1 MGVERAFRYQTGEV
15 DEVVKELREKGSV
28 EVDVDS
34 EDKIRPFLKDLER
47 HGIYERSDIPW
58 DYEAISFFEKQ
69 DFLCRVQ
76 VEDRSC
82 QPPKTGLFID
92 FYSEY
97 VEDDYADI
105 FWG

>member
-1 MGVERAFRYQTGEV
+1 MCVERAFRYQTGET
-15 DEVVKELREKGSV
+15 DEIIKELRQKGSV

-34 EDKIRPFLKDLER
+34 EDKIKPFLKDLER
-47 HGIYERSDIPW
+47 YGIYERTDIPW
-58 DYEAISFFEKQ
+58 DYEAISFFENQ

-76 VEDRSC
+76 VEDRAS
-82 QPPKTGLFID
+82 QPAKSRLFID

-97 VEDDYADI
+97 IEEDYADI